1 MKETSKKIG
10 ISQPWFFNTFPY
22 NPTLLNQQN
31 FITAFFNNFGILVSD
46 IYISEYRHLLAYH
59 LTLFLPHKKHYSVI
73 KPILNVLKP
82 LLVIKYK
89 KNICF
94 NIKRSPSLYYDDK
107 ILGSWLKLNIQK
119 DTMKVRP
126 LIKKL
131 LHKDKLK
138 NKSRSTT
145 YKTYVKEIKMK
156 NALMNYLLQNLNH
169 SEKTLSL
176 KYLPQRISA
185 LRTRLVKN
193 NKSLM
198 YYRNKTFIPI
208 KNISHTPKTRKG
220 DLKGVMKLISNKK
233 NISHAKS

>member
-22 NPTLLNQQN
+22 NPTLLKQQI

-46 IYISEYRHLLAYH
+46 IYISEYRHLLSYH
-59 LTLFLPHKKHYSVI
+59 LTIFLSHTKHYSVI
-73 KPILNVLKP
+73 KPILNVLKS

-89 KNICF
+89 KNISF

-138 NKSRSTT
+138 NESPSTT
-145 YKTYVKEIKMK
+145 YKTYLKAIKMD
-156 NALMNYLLQNLNH
+156 NAWLNYCSLFDSQ
-169 SEKTLSL
+169 KPLSL

-193 NKSLM
+193 NKSLI
-198 YYRNKTFIPI
+198 YYRNKTFIPLPSNKKI
-208 KNISHTPKTRKG
+208 YTNISHTKQLNIKLRKQ
-220 DLKGVMKLISNKK
+220 
-233 NISHAKS
+233 NII

>member
-1 MKETSKKIG
+1 MTSKKIG

-22 NPTLLNQQN
+22 NPTLLKQQI

-46 IYISEYRHLLAYH
+46 IYISEYRHLVAYH
-59 LTLFLPHKKHYSVI
+59 LTIFLSHKKHYSVI

-131 LHKDKLK
+131 LHKDKLI
-138 NKSRSTT
+138 NKSPSTT
-145 YKTYVKEIKMK
+145 YKTYLKKIKMDNARLTLK
-156 NALMNYLLQNLNH
+156 NQKH
-169 SEKTLSL
+169 SPLSL

-185 LRTRLVKN
+185 LRTRLVPN

-198 YYRNKTFIPI
+198 YYKNKTFIPFDKKI
-208 KNISHTPKTRKG
+208 SRNISHKN
-220 DLKGVMKLISNKK
+220 KL
-233 NISHAKS
+233 NIKLLNII